1 LRHIHGDE
9 MRSIM
14 TAYGRQQAAAFG
26 DDAGRFFTEGE
37 LTMAQFRAL
46 ATLRRWGGRLT
57 GRDLAG
63 RLGVT
68 PGTLVPLIDRLE
80 EMDYLRRVPDQSD
93 RRMTWLELTPRGMR
107 LFNKMWMVG
116 AVRVARAVSRL
127 SPDDR
132 ATLRRLLNQIA
143 DEIEGPARET
153 REAKPQHEAR
163 GRLRRLRR
171 APRNRLA
178 PSA

>member
-1 LRHIHGDE
+1 
-9 MRSIM
+9 M

-26 DDAGRFFTEGE
+26 DDAARFFTEGD

-68 PGTLVPLIDRLE
+68 PGTLVPLMDRLE
-80 EMDYLRRVPDQSD
+80 QMDYLHRVPDHTD
-93 RRMTWLELTPRGMR
+93 RRVTWLEMTPRGMR
-107 LFNKMWMVG
+107 LFDKMWMVG

-127 SPDDR
+127 APEDR
-132 ATLRRLLNQIA
+132 TTLRRLLNQIA
-143 DEIEGPARET
+143 DEIEGPARE
-153 REAKPQHEAR
+153 AQAQVR
-163 GRLRRLRR
+163 GRLRR
-171 APRNRLA
+171 APSRRLA

>member
-1 LRHIHGDE
+1 

-26 DDAGRFFTEGE
+26 DDAGRFFTEGD

-46 ATLRRWGGRLT
+46 AALRRWGGRLT

-63 RLGVT
+63 KLGVT
-68 PGTLVPLIDRLE
+68 PGTLVPLMDRLE
-80 EMDYLRRVPDQSD
+80 EMDYLRRVPDHTD
-93 RRMTWLELTPRGMR
+93 RRLTWLELTPRGMR

-127 SPDDR
+127 SPADR

-143 DEIEGPARET
+143 DEIEGPAAT
-153 REAKPQHEAR
+153 AQPQPR
-163 GRLRRLRR
+163 GRLRQTPRSRLRLR
-171 APRNRLA
+171 PE
-178 PSA
+178 STSF